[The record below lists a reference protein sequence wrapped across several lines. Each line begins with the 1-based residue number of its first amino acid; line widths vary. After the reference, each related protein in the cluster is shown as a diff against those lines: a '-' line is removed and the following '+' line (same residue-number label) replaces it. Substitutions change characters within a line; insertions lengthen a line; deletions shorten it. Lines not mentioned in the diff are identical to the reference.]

1 MKQVFFTT
9 MFLAVSLV
17 LTAANP
23 FPQGFESVTEP
34 KGEFFD
40 TNVNFASI
48 ILADNPLKAG
58 INTSDKVAAVDFTT
72 VNSGIIKISFSG
84 TNQPVFEY
92 PRHPQGLD
100 EVYYDVLRFKY
111 YSAGKLNK
119 NIEFEPNGSATS
131 PKTIVQPGSYY
142 YEEWAYVTIPLTFKT
157 YSNFQI
163 RVNRNAAGNGSAE
176 GTVVG
181 DKVYLDDFEMY
192 NSIEGPISS
201 VKRVEINNIFSCKRI
216 GNGMFSVDAFLANK
230 SNVRVDL
237 ISLDGRATTIF
248 SQTAEGSF
256 QVPFTVPSKGI
267 YCVRMVV
274 DNNYS
279 ITEKIISQ

>member
-1 MKQVFFTT
+1 MKQIFFST

-34 KGEFFD
+34 KGEYFNTKSD
-40 TNVNFASI
+40 FATV
-48 ILADNPLKAG
+48 ILADNPVKEG
-58 INTSDKVAAVDFTT
+58 VNTSNKVAAIDFGT
-72 VNSGIIKISFSG
+72 VNSGIIRIDFSG

-100 EVYYDVLRFKY
+100 ELYYDVLRFKY

-119 NIEFEPNGSATS
+119 NIEFEPNGSPTS
-131 PKTIVQPGSYY
+131 PKTIVQPGPYY
-142 YEEWAYVTIPLTFKT
+142 HEEWTYVTIPLTNKV
-157 YSNFQI
+157 YSSFQI
-163 RVNRNAAGNGSAE
+163 RLNRNATGDGSAQ
-176 GTVVG
+176 GTAVG
-181 DKVYLDDFEMY
+181 DKLYFDDFEIY
-192 NSIEGPISS
+192 NSILGPTTS
-201 VKRVEINNIFSCKRI
+201 VKKIEINNTFSCRNI

-237 ISLDGRATTIF
+237 ISLEGRATTIY
-248 SQTAEGSF
+248 SQSAEGSF
-256 QVPFTVPSKGI
+256 QIPFTVPSKGI

-279 ITEKIISQ
+279 ITEKIIYQ